1 MGLEEVDVRMLR
13 RGIGT
18 LTPPR
23 ESGAP
28 AVVVKLLGRHTC
40 VTGPGTGQARGV
52 PQTEVCVACHEALSE
67 ANVAVPLLAR
77 TADFIVEPRG
87 WLRGWGAG
95 AAETCV
101 DNARLAQRLHATS
114 TEWFTQSL
122 RQRPG
127 PVPALFPVSVS
138 TTVCPNKTRGPRT
151 SAALLFSCPGYCHAA
166 AAGSNLAS
174 F

>member
-28 AVVVKLLGRHTC
+28 AVVLKLLGRHTC

-52 PQTEVCVACHEALSE
+52 PRTEVCVACHEALSE

-127 PVPALFPVSVS
+127 PVPALFPVFPPRSAP
-138 TTVCPNKTRGPRT
+138 TKQNTRPTDVCCFVVFMSGVLPRGGRGFKP
-151 SAALLFSCPGYCHAA
+151 CVI
-166 AAGSNLAS
+166 
-174 F
+174 

>member
-28 AVVVKLLGRHTC
+28 AVVLKLLGRHTC

-52 PQTEVCVACHEALSE
+52 PRTEVCVACHEALSE

-127 PVPALFPVSVS
+127 PVPALFPVF
-138 TTVCPNKTRGPRT
+138 PPR
-151 SAALLFSCPGYCHAA
+151 SAPTKHAA
-166 AAGSNLAS
+166 HGRLLLCCFHVRGTATRRPRVQTLRP
-174 F
+174 FE